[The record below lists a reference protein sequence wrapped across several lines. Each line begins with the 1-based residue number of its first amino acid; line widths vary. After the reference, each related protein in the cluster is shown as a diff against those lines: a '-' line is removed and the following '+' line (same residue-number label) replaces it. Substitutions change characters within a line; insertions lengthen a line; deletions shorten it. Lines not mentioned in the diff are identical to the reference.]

1 MKHLDI
7 SSIKGE
13 SYSSKTFWLLIIKES
28 TDNCWSFSWHE
39 SKAEKRV
46 LDLINELIKRTS
58 TTLVRLMAVSGKIV
72 SIDSI
77 KSNSHLCFN
86 SSSVAAA
93 PEATHSA
100 HPIVAQRR
108 LNRVDYL
115 IAQHRTI
122 QSIRRKRDRYR
133 YTEPSI
139 TNMIE
144 SWFASPTNP
153 HWYIS
158 DQKVAN
164 IVTYDGEYKSVW
176 LIVVMS
182 CDGGFELF
190 VGAVGSEGQSSG
202 MGSNI

>member
-28 TDNCWSFSWHE
+28 TDNCWSSSWHE

-144 SWFASPTNP
+144 SWFASPTN
-153 HWYIS
+153 HIDTFQTKRS
-158 DQKVAN
+158 RTLLRTMANTKVC
-164 IVTYDGEYKSVW
+164 GW
-176 LIVVMS
+176 LLLWVAMVDLN
-182 CDGGFELF
+182 CL
-190 VGAVGSEGQSSG
+190 
-202 MGSNI
+202 